1 MKPFA
6 RPFSDAH
13 YVKCELASEVLRSSG
28 ELKLQ
33 VTGWSMLPTVW
44 PGDVLM
50 IDRAGG
56 DEVSEGDIVLF
67 LRDRRLFVHRV
78 VAKDAL
84 QPDSPGSKCVAAYV
98 ATRGDS
104 MSTADLPVAKSD
116 LLGRVSSILHRGK
129 WIAPRKSMG
138 LPARAVAALLR
149 RSDLAARVVVG
160 VHGMLQAN

>member
-50 IDRAGG
+50 IDRVGG

-78 VAKDAL
+78 VARDAL
-84 QPDSPGSKCVAAYV
+84 RQDSSGSKYV

-138 LPARAVAALLR
+138 LPARAVAGLVR

-160 VHGMLQAN
+160 VHGMLRAN